1 MDFYRICAKV
11 DLNAIEHNIREVKK
25 KCADQKMYAVLKA
38 DGYGHGAVPI
48 AKDLEHD
55 DDIYG
60 YAAATAEEAYEL
72 LEAGVKKPILILGF
86 TFTHS
91 YERIIREGV
100 RPVIFSKK
108 MATDYASYAKKL
120 GKKVYCHIAID
131 TGMGRIGYPV
141 TEEAADEIAEL
152 FKDDSLVPE
161 GIFTHFAK
169 ADEKDMTYTDDQY
182 AKFTKMIGMLHDRGL
197 DFQIRHCCNSA
208 ASMDYTKDK
217 LDAVRLGI
225 TMYGMWPSDDV
236 NHSFPLEPSLS
247 LVSHIVHLKTV
258 PAGTS
263 ISYGGIYV
271 TDKERKIATVPVG
284 YADGYPRSLSNKASV
299 IIRGRRCPIVGRICM
314 DQMMVDVSDVPDVA
328 NMDEVTLI
336 GKNGDDEI
344 TIEELGDISGRFNYE
359 LACDLG
365 IRIPRLYYK
374 DGVMVEKK
382 KFYR

>member
-1 MDFYRICAKV
+1 M
-11 DLNAIEHNIREVKK
+11 
-25 KCADQKMYAVLKA
+25 
-38 DGYGHGAVPI
+38 
-48 AKDLEHD
+48 
-55 DDIYG
+55 
-60 YAAATAEEAYEL
+60 
-72 LEAGVKKPILILGF
+72 
-86 TFTHS
+86 
-91 YERIIREGV
+91 

-182 AKFTKMIGMLHDRGL
+182 ARFTRMIDMLHERGV
-197 DFQIRHCCNSA
+197 DFEIRHCCNSA

-236 NHSFPLEPSLS
+236 DHSFPLEPSLS

-271 TDKERKIATVPVG
+271 TDRERKIATVPVG
-284 YADGYPRSLSNKASV
+284 YADGYPRSLSNKAEV
-299 IIRGRRCPIVGRICM
+299 IIRGKRCPIVGRICM

-336 GKNGDDEI
+336 GRNGDEEI